1 MVEPAP
7 SEACSG
13 SLVRISLRRPSC
25 RWEARGSRKV
35 RSLQSYYQQMLM
47 LTMSEEETLAAASLQ
62 GALPLIPSEEI
73 KLRILTWNIYYM
85 RERREGWRNCVG
97 SILQIPPCLIRIY
110 RCQLKGSK
118 NQNTQIVNG
127 CLKIK

>member
-62 GALPLIPSEEI
+62 GGGLPLMTSEEI
-73 KLRILTWNIYYM
+73 KLKIM
-85 RERREGWRNCVG
+85 RRVYEERGEFERSRGRFV
-97 SILQIPPCLIRIY
+97 
-110 RCQLKGSK
+110 
-118 NQNTQIVNG
+118 
-127 CLKIK
+127 